1 VTQTGTH
8 KPLAVVVASG
18 GLDSCVV
25 AAMTAQ
31 THRIAMLHAQYG
43 QRTAGRELQAF
54 HAIADA
60 VGASIRLVI
69 QLGHFAAMGG
79 SALTD
84 VAIAVPETPARAV
97 PVTYVPFRNANLLA
111 AAVSWAEVIG
121 ADTIFTGINQVDGSG
136 YPDCTQAFLDA
147 FNHLAAIGTRPETHI
162 DIAAPLI
169 TLSKRDIV
177 ALGLKIKAPLHLSW
191 SCYQNSD
198 TACGVCDSCRL
209 RLDGFAKNNARDP
222 IPYRQP

>member
-1 VTQTGTH
+1 MTKTDTH

-25 AAMTAQ
+25 AAMTSR

-60 VGASIRLVI
+60 VGASARLVI
-69 QLGHFAAMGG
+69 RMEHFAAMGG

-84 VAIAVPETPARAV
+84 HTIAVPDKPAHTV

-111 AAVSWAEVIG
+111 AAVSWAEVISAG
-121 ADTIFTGINQVDGSG
+121 TVFTGINQVDGSG
-136 YPDCTQAFLDA
+136 YPDCTQTFLDA
-147 FNHLAAIGTRPETHI
+147 FNRLAAIGTRPETRI
-162 DIAAPLI
+162 DIVAPLI
-169 TLSKRDIV
+169 MLSKRDIV
-177 ALGLKIKAPLHLSW
+177 ALGLTLKAPLHLSW
-191 SCYQNSD
+191 SCYQSSD
-198 TACGVCDSCRL
+198 AACGVCDSCRL
-209 RLDGFAKNNARDP
+209 RLDGFAKNNALDP
-222 IPYRQP
+222 IPYRRQ